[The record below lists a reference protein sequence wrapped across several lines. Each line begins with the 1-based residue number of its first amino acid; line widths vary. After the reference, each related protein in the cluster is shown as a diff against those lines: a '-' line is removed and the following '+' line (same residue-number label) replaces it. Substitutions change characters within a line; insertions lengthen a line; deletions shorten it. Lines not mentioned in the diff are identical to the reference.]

1 MNQNYIGY
9 YFKVS
14 PKIPWVE
21 ILLAQLQNLPFEGFE
36 FSEKG
41 LNAFILK
48 SEHFENFLDSIELFH
63 NDKVKIEYE
72 LETIMPSNWNSK
84 WEKTFKPIHISSECV
99 IRADFHK
106 KFGKKYEIII
116 NPKMSFG
123 TGHHETTMMMIE
135 YALEISFIKKKVLD
149 MGCGTGILAII
160 ASKKKAC
167 SISAIDKDPCCVE
180 NTIENSRKNS
190 CNNINVTLT
199 EKVNKEHGVY
209 DLIFA
214 NINLNELL
222 NQIPFFAKVLKSNGD
237 LLLSG
242 FFYQDLTNLK
252 EKCEDFG
259 FKIINNKI
267 KNDWCAIRFK
277 KH

>member
-21 ILLAQLQNLPFEGFE
+21 ILFAQLQNLPFEGFE

-63 NDKVKIEYE
+63 NDKVKIEYKFE
-72 LETIMPSNWNSK
+72 KIMPSNWNSK

-123 TGHHETTMMMIE
+123 TGHHPTTHMMLEFVLETSIKGKMI
-135 YALEISFIKKKVLD
+135 LD
-149 MGCGTGILAII
+149 MGCGTGIIGILAL
-160 ASKKKAC
+160 KKGAVQIHAIDNDPWC
-167 SISAIDKDPCCVE
+167 VENSIENAKKNSCMNFFVEKGSFIDKDYPF
-180 NTIENSRKNS
+180 
-190 CNNINVTLT
+190 
-199 EKVNKEHGVY
+199 Y
-209 DLIFA
+209 DIIFA
-214 NINLNELL
+214 NINRNTLIYQISSYAKALKVGGNLFISGFYEDDKELL
-222 NQIPFFAKVLKSNGD
+222 FNSCQKE
-237 LLLSG
+237 
-242 FFYQDLTNLK
+242 NLNLDGTK
-252 EKCEDFG
+252 ESEA
-259 FKIINNKI
+259 
-267 KNDWCAIRFK
+267 WCAMKFTK
-277 KH
+277 